1 MSQVA
6 DHALERGVRRRPVQ
20 ERSRRTVAAILDAA
34 EAIVDEHGVNA
45 ATTRA
50 IADRAGVAYPSLYR
64 FFSDRDQ
71 ILDELLER
79 HTMAVD
85 ALALAGEHTWQ
96 VDSAMDVM
104 TAEFDLHVQYYR
116 EHPSAA
122 HLWLGGRLSET
133 VIDFVHRRMQ
143 SLADRVYALLV
154 EREVIPADIDPRAVL
169 LAVELADRAMVVAYR
184 GRDEFDD
191 ELLELGRFAVNSYVE
206 SLTSARLASEAH
218 PA

>member
-1 MSQVA
+1 MTQDTA
-6 DHALERGVRRRPVQ
+6 QAERTVRRKPVQ

-71 ILDELLER
+71 ILDDLLER

-85 ALALAGEHTWQ
+85 ALAAAGEQTW
-96 VDSAMDVM
+96 DIRSTTDVM
-104 TAEFDLHVQYYR
+104 NAEFDLHVEYYR
-116 EHPSAA
+116 AHPSAA
-122 HLWLGGRLSET
+122 RLWLEGRLSEA

-143 SLADRVYALLV
+143 TLSDRIYALLV
-154 EREVIPADIDPRAVL
+154 ERGIIPPDTDPRGVL
-169 LAVELADRAMVVAYR
+169 LAVELADRAMELAYR
-184 GRDEFDD
+184 GRDDFD
-191 ELLELGRFAVNSYVE
+191 EEMLAAGRFAVGAYVE
-206 SLTSARLASEAH
+206 SLDLARALNTER
-218 PA
+218 

>member
-1 MSQVA
+1 MGQA
-6 DHALERGVRRRPVQ
+6 TDEIQTPALAVRRKPVQ

-71 ILDELLER
+71 ILDDLLER

-85 ALALAGEHTWQ
+85 LLAVAGEQTWQ
-96 VDSAMDVM
+96 VESPVDVM
-104 TAEFDLHVQYYR
+104 NAEFDLHIAYYR

-122 HLWLGGRLSET
+122 RLWLGGRLSET
-133 VIDFVHRRMQ
+133 VTDFVHRRMQ
-143 SLADRVYALLV
+143 TLADRIYTLLV
-154 EREVIPADIDPRAVL
+154 EREVIPADVDRRAVL

-184 GRDEFDD
+184 GREDFDD
-191 ELLELGRFAVNSYVE
+191 ELLELGRVAVGAYAE
-206 SLTSARLASEAH
+206 SLTALRLASGA
-218 PA
+218 